1 MLLRMFEDQYITEE
15 ELINAII
22 EGCKI
27 QFYKP
32 NFEIKAPHFV
42 FWIKDLLEE
51 QYGNSVKK
59 GVIVKTTLDYE
70 IQKQAEEIL
79 KNNQKN
85 LAKYQANNSSM
96 LYVDTDQGDIL
107 AYVGSLD
114 YFNTDIQ
121 GQNDMVRS
129 PRQSG
134 SSIKPLL
141 YAL

>member
-1 MLLRMFEDQYITEE
+1 MFEDQYITEE
-15 ELINAII
+15 ELLNAII
-22 EGCKI
+22 EGRKV
-27 QFYKP
+27 QLYKP

-42 FWIKDLLEE
+42 FWIKDILEE
-51 QYGNSVKK
+51 KYGNKIK
-59 GVIVKTTLDYE
+59 NGFIVKTSLDYT
-70 IQKQAEEIL
+70 IQQQAEEIL
-79 KNNQKN
+79 RNNKKILN
-85 LAKYQANNSSM
+85 KYQANNSAM
-96 LYVDTDQGDIL
+96 LYLDTDQGDIL

-114 YFNTDIQ
+114 YFNTEIQ